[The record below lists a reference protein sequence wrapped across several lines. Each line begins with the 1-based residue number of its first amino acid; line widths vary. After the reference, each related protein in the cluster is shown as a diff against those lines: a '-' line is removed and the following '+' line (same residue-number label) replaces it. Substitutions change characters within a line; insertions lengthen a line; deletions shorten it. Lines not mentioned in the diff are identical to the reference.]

1 MFLSLLPSLPPSL
14 TYLSLSHAHTHIT
27 GLLQAVVQAMR
38 VIDPPL
44 ELEDDAN
51 EVHRQYIE
59 GEATATDFDYPPV
72 SRPCSGFGVLYFVT
86 MYSID
91 IKMKVS

>member
-1 MFLSLLPSLPPSL
+1 MCILLLVHYASVPSSFPPSLSLLSLSL
-14 TYLSLSHAHTHIT
+14 TCTHTHIT
-27 GLLQAVVQAMR
+27 GLQAVVQAMR

-72 SRPCSGFGVLYFVT
+72 SRPCS
-86 MYSID
+86 
-91 IKMKVS
+91 